1 MVFLKHPFLSF
12 LAILGTH
19 FHQAAQAASRFISIS
34 ANAAGSSPK
43 ADTHSIWFH
52 GKATMDG
59 LEGLAQAL
67 TNVGHEANISQ
78 RPNGVLV
85 DVNPK
90 FTEAGPVAIDPLV
103 LQNIADET
111 AGTGKATVMPRQY
124 TSIYIEMPE
133 YAGIIAKAKKELLN
147 EHASKIEVATG
158 LGRKTAKDFIRGDQ
172 VSGGGSISVN
182 RRAEK
187 IRDSYR
193 QRIDQLHA
201 SEKELKRL
209 FKDFEKDARAAVKEA
224 QRRIDS
230 FKKRRQP

>member
-1 MVFLKHPFLSF
+1 
-12 LAILGTH
+12 
-19 FHQAAQAASRFISIS
+19 
-34 ANAAGSSPK
+34 
-43 ADTHSIWFH
+43 
-52 GKATMDG
+52 MDG

-90 FTEAGPVAIDPLV
+90 FTEEGPVAIDPHM
-103 LQNIADET
+103 LQIFANET
-111 AGTGKATVMPRQY
+111 ASTGKATVIPRQY

-147 EHASKIEVATG
+147 EHASKIEVATS
-158 LGRKTAKDFIRGDQ
+158 LGRKTAKDLLRGDQ
-172 VSGGGSISVN
+172 GAVSAGSISVN

-193 QRIDQLHA
+193 QRIDQLYA

-209 FKDFEKDARAAVKEA
+209 FKDFEKDARAAIKEA

-230 FKKRRQP
+230 FKKRRPL